1 MGRIFKAAAALGRL
15 ESMEGRRALFVAFLL
30 AAVCTA
36 SSVEVQELGVQELGE
51 AKVVPPPTSVTVMVS
66 PNEPKPPPVTIKT
79 LLPSVVKKLTAKYVA
94 NNGGKQPSVRDAIE
108 IKRLAVIDASKQIA
122 TSQRAKDAKEAAA
135 RKLKRMNRQLEHEYK
150 IVAKTEQN
158 IDYAA
163 RKEYVKADANV
174 KRLEKKYHKSLD
186 KSEAMSENNAMYVM
200 QDRNAVKDRK
210 YISKQVKKYKK
221 MNGEAQQNEEKSRE
235 YVDKAR
241 ALEAKT
247 KAKAAMSVVDTKK
260 YNTMLNNVEYHEA
273 QARLKMRQARIKG
286 EFEHTNAR
294 KFGML
299 LSRLTA
305 KRDTVKRFTKN
316 LKKKS
321 SEDFKAATAGITNA
335 KAKYAAAKAKYDE
348 YTKKAGELEEAYQ
361 GTLKIIRLARM
372 TVVNSID
379 TGNPAAAIAAAE
391 RHKHFDRMKKRDKKK
406 VENMDHKAKTQQLK
420 MNAALADLAKAEAL
434 ETVARKQIDMVK
446 EHEVTMKAQEAK
458 MSLLKNEVAKHKAA
472 AKAAQREAHEHYL
485 KRKGMRRHV
494 REERN
499 SAQTRERYAPHIS
512 LPMSKR
518 MQEKAKLKYARDKFR
533 NKAEQDDIRALQK
546 DRVQI
551 AINARNARKKSKRM
565 AKRLKIAIDN
575 TWEDKKLLAKAE
587 ARRNKTLDHN
597 KRKMKEMRDRLTEAE
612 NHFKKA
618 GGNDLAIAEVT
629 RKVNGEAH

>member
-1 MGRIFKAAAALGRL
+1 
-15 ESMEGRRALFVAFLL
+15 
-30 AAVCTA
+30 
-36 SSVEVQELGVQELGE
+36 
-51 AKVVPPPTSVTVMVS
+51 
-66 PNEPKPPPVTIKT
+66 
-79 LLPSVVKKLTAKYVA
+79 
-94 NNGGKQPSVRDAIE
+94 
-108 IKRLAVIDASKQIA
+108 
-122 TSQRAKDAKEAAA
+122 
-135 RKLKRMNRQLEHEYK
+135 
-150 IVAKTEQN
+150 
-158 IDYAA
+158 
-163 RKEYVKADANV
+163 
-174 KRLEKKYHKSLD
+174 
-186 KSEAMSENNAMYVM
+186 MYEM
-200 QDRNAVKDRK
+200 QDRNAVKGRK
-210 YISKQVKKYKK
+210 YISKKVKKYKK
-221 MNGEAQQNEEKSRE
+221 MNKEAQQNEEKSRE
-235 YVDKAR
+235 YVDKAK

-294 KFGML
+294 KIGML

-379 TGNPAAAIAAAE
+379 TGNTAAAIAAAE

-420 MNAALADLAKAEAL
+420 MNAALADLAKAE
-434 ETVARKQIDMVK
+434 V
-446 EHEVTMKAQEAK
+446 
-458 MSLLKNEVAKHKAA
+458 NKHKASA
-472 AKAAQREAHEHYL
+472 EGADKAAHEHYL
-485 KRKGMRRHV
+485 KLKDMRRRL

-499 SAQTRERYAPHIS
+499 DAQARERYANHIS
-512 LPMSKR
+512 FPMTKR
-518 MQEKAKLKYARDKFR
+518 MQEKAKLKYERDKFR
-533 NKAEQDDIRALQK
+533 NKAEKDDIRALQK

-551 AINARNARKKSKRM
+551 AINARDARKKKKAM
-565 AKRLKIAIDN
+565 AKNLKIAIAD
-575 TWEDKKLLAKAE
+575 TWQEKKLLEKAE
-587 ARRNKTLDHN
+587 AKRNKTLDHN
-597 KRKMKEMRDRLTEAE
+597 KRKMKEMRDRLIEAE

-618 GGNDLAIAEVT
+618 GGNDLAMAEVAQ
-629 RKVNGEAH
+629 KINGKAY

>member
-1 MGRIFKAAAALGRL
+1 
-15 ESMEGRRALFVAFLL
+15 MEGRRALFVAFLL

-66 PNEPKPPPVTIKT
+66 PNEPKPPPLTVKT
-79 LLPSVVKKLTAKYVA
+79 LLPSVVKRLTAKYVA

-108 IKRLAVIDASKQIA
+108 IKRLAVIEASKQMA
-122 TSQRAKDAKEAAA
+122 ESQRAKDAKEAAN
-135 RKLKRMNRQLEHEYK
+135 RKLKRMNRQLEHDYET
-150 IVAKTEQN
+150 IHKTEQN
-158 IDYAA
+158 VDYAA
-163 RKEYVKADANV
+163 RKAYVKADARV
-174 KRLEKKYHKSLD
+174 KLLEKKYHHALD
-186 KSEAMSENNAMYVM
+186 KSEALSEKDAMYEM

-210 YISKQVKKYKK
+210 YISKKVKKYKK
-221 MNGEAQQNEEKSRE
+221 MNKEAQQNEEKSRE
-235 YVDKAR
+235 YVDKAK

-294 KFGML
+294 KIGML

-379 TGNPAAAIAAAE
+379 TGNTAAAIAAAE

-458 MSLLKNEVAKHKAA
+458 MAILQAEVNKHKASA
-472 AKAAQREAHEHYL
+472 EGADKAAHEHYL
-485 KRKGMRRHV
+485 KLKDMRRRL

-499 SAQTRERYAPHIS
+499 DAQARERYANHIS
-512 LPMSKR
+512 FPMTKR
-518 MQEKAKLKYARDKFR
+518 MQEKAKLKYERDKFR
-533 NKAEQDDIRALQK
+533 NKAEKDDIRALQK

-551 AINARNARKKSKRM
+551 AINARNARKKKKAM
-565 AKRLKIAIDN
+565 AKNLKIAIAD
-575 TWEDKKLLAKAE
+575 TWQEKKLLEKAE
-587 ARRNKTLDHN
+587 AKRDKTLDHN
-597 KRKMKEMRDRLTEAE
+597 KKKMKEMRDRLIEAE

-618 GGNDLAIAEVT
+618 GGNDLAMAEVT
-629 RKVNGEAH
+629 QKINGKAY